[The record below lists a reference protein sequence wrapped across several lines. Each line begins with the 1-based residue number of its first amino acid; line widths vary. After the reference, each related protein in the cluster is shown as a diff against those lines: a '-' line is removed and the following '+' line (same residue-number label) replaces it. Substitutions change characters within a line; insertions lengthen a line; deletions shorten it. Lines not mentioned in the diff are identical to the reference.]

1 MIRDMLLTSRLPD
14 GDDPVLA
21 VLSFLCDQRIR
32 DAAAR
37 LRDIAIETGDLVL
50 GSWHTPADQDHDV
63 VVMTLRGPSDLV
75 QAAAERIQALRGT
88 AHTQLTL
95 LPAADRIAERS

>member
-1 MIRDMLLTSRLPD
+1 MLLTTRKSE

-21 VLSFLCDQRIR
+21 VLSFLCDKRTG

-37 LRDIAIETGDLVL
+37 LRDVVVEAGDLVL
-50 GSWHTPADQDHDV
+50 GSWHTPVDQDRDV

-75 QAAAERIQALRGT
+75 QAVADRIQALRGT
-88 AHTQLTL
+88 AHTHLTL
-95 LPAADRIAERS
+95 LPAGDRVAERS